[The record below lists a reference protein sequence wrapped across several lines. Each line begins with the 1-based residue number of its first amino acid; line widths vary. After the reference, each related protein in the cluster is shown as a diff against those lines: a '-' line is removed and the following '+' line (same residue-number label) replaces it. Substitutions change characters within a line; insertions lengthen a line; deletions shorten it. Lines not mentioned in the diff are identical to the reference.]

1 MKRNVS
7 DTGHRFNND
16 LLMNPGDLD
25 RSARAYQQM
34 AHVLS

>member
-16 LLMNPGDLD
+16 LLMNPSDLD

-34 AHVLS
+34 ARVLS